1 MRKALCSLLLFA
13 VAAFAQKPAVVTT
26 PVQAPPPTTTAPIQ
40 NDSEN
45 AKQAKALLDKMVRAL
60 GGDAYMT
67 YQTRE
72 EVGRTFR
79 FHHGQPSGTGVQFWR
94 FWKYPD
100 KDRIELTKQR
110 DWYVVYNGDQAWETT
125 FRGTT
130 LLDKEELKE
139 YLQRREYSN
148 EYVLRRWLKA
158 PGTALF
164 YDGATIAESKPAEKV
179 TIMDAQNRGVSYYM
193 ASDSFLP
200 IKKTFTVR
208 DPATAERTEETEVYD
223 NYRLLQGIPSP
234 LSWTWFRNGEMYRQR
249 FLNTVTYNT
258 PEPDA
263 RFVAG
268 SVSHGR
274 TKK

>member
-1 MRKALCSLLLFA
+1 MRKALCSLLLFIA
-13 VAAFAQKPAVVTT
+13 AAFAQKPAVVTT
-26 PVQAPPPTTTAPIQ
+26 PVQTPAPTTAAPIQ

-72 EVGRTFR
+72 EVGRTYR
-79 FHHGQPSGTGVQFWR
+79 FYHGQPSGTGVQFWR

-125 FRGTT
+125 FRGTA
-130 LLDKEELKE
+130 LLDKDDLKE

-148 EYVLRRWLKA
+148 EYVLRRWVNA
-158 PGTALF
+158 PGTAYF
-164 YDGATIAESKPAEKV
+164 YDGSTIAESKPAEKI
-179 TIMDAQNRGVSYYM
+179 TIMDAQNRSVSYYM
-193 ASDSFLP
+193 ANDTFLP

-208 DPATAERTEETEVYD
+208 EPGTAERTEETEVYD
-223 NYRLLQGIPSP
+223 NYRLLQGIQSP

-263 RFVAG
+263 RFAAG
-268 SVSHGR
+268 TVNYDR